1 MAMEEEQSTRAHAG
15 NWMFRLPCWSL
26 WQRNLWVRII
36 GIAGDL
42 EKLRIMLCEMDAMQ
56 EQIVEGYLEK
66 NRSENVHG
74 SRSAPTEE

>member
-1 MAMEEEQSTRAHAG
+1 
-15 NWMFRLPCWSL
+15 
-26 WQRNLWVRII
+26 
-36 GIAGDL
+36 
-42 EKLRIMLCEMDAMQ
+42 MLCEMDAMQ